1 MEIDRTVGLADWPQT
16 EVVGPADH
24 HPIEPSH
31 DRLRILPDFVTPG
44 LVADRS
50 TDALHSFLRGYRAEI
65 DSAPPH
71 RVAPPERVSQKV
83 KLLFRQI
90 TDPRLILVHRQFQL
104 RHHRPH
110 LGQSLLRPHST
121 ADDEII
127 GIVHDVRFPTL
138 FVPEFLPPQHEPSHV
153 QIAEQR
159 TDRRPLWSASTFVP
173 IARTPTFVP
182 TFVGFLDRSFQPH
195 LDQMHIAPST
205 TLRATDLISSAWG
218 TLSK

>member
-24 HPIEPSH
+24 PPIEPSL
-31 DRLRILPDFVTPG
+31 DRLRILPDIVTPG

-71 RVAPPERVSQKV
+71 RVAPPERIPQKV

-90 TDPRLILVHRQFQL
+90 TDPRLILVHRQLQL

-110 LGQSLLRPHST
+110 LGQSLLRSNST
-121 ADDEII
+121 ADDKVI
-127 GIVHDVRFPTL
+127 GVVHDVRFPTL
-138 FVPEFLPPQHEPSHV
+138 FVPEFLPPQHKPSHV

-159 TDRRPLWSASTFVP
+159 TDRGPLWRPSTLVP
-173 IARTPTFVP
+173 IARTLTFVS
-182 TFVGFLDRSFQPH
+182 TLVAFFDGSFQPH
-195 LDQMHIAPST
+195 LDQMQYRSVDNPSSHRPN
-205 TLRATDLISSAWG
+205 TLGMRNN
-218 TLSK
+218 